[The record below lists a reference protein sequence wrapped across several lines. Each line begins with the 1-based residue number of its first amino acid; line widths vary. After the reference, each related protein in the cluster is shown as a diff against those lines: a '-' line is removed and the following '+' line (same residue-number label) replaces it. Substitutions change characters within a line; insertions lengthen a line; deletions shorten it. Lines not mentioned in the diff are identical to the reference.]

1 MYINTVL
8 GPKAP
13 GQLGPTY
20 CHEHLKLDL
29 SGHKGDPDT
38 RYDDLPGVVDELQGL
53 RRQGLGAVVEVS
65 NWGMGRDIPALVR
78 VAEATGLYVIPSTG
92 VYKEPFLPHWVGER
106 DEGEL
111 AAAMVREIRQGI
123 DDTGV
128 RAHVIGE
135 VGSSAQAIAPLEAK
149 ALRAAARA
157 SLETGHPIYTHTTL
171 GRLGME
177 QVKLFREMGMDLTR
191 VVIGHTDL
199 SDDPEAHLRLAAT
212 GCYLGFDT
220 VGKLNY
226 QPDEVRAL
234 RIKDLVERG
243 HGQQI
248 VLSQDLTRKSQLRS
262 RGGIGYAY
270 LLESFVP
277 RLLQLG
283 LTRADIDLMLVEN
296 PARWLAVEG

>member
-8 GPKAP
+8 GPIAP

-123 DDTGV
+123 DD
-128 RAHVIGE
+128 
-135 VGSSAQAIAPLEAK
+135 
-149 ALRAAARA
+149 
-157 SLETGHPIYTHTTL
+157 THTTL